1 MPIYGIDIKVY
12 ATAYIRA
19 DNEQQAA
26 ERAASLENVVLQ
38 VCDNGSEVAISDR
51 AFADPALPDLSL
63 SPAMTIAGPED
74 DDEPE
79 LLED

>member
-19 DNEQQAA
+19 DNEKQAA
-26 ERAASLENVVLQ
+26 ERAASLENAVLQ
-38 VCDNGSEVAISDR
+38 VQDAGSEVAISGRD
-51 AFADPALPDLSL
+51 FADPALPDLSL
-63 SPAMTIAGPED
+63 SPAMTIVGPEE

-79 LLED
+79 RLVD

>member
-26 ERAASLENVVLQ
+26 ERAASLENVALQ
-38 VCDNGSEVAISDR
+38 VSDAGSEAAISAR
-51 AFADPALPDLSL
+51 AFADPALPGRFL
-63 SPAMTIAGPED
+63 SPAMTIAGPEAD
-74 DDEPE
+74 DAPEP
-79 LLED
+79 LED

>member
-1 MPIYGIDIKVY
+1 MPIYGIDIKIY

-19 DNEQQAA
+19 DNEKQAA
-26 ERAASLENVVLQ
+26 ERVALLTDAILEVR
-38 VCDNGSEVAISDR
+38 DAGPEVAISGR
-51 AFADPALPDLSL
+51 SLTDPALPDLSL
-63 SPAMTIAGPED
+63 SPAMTIAGPEH

>member
-1 MPIYGIDIKVY
+1 MPIYSIDIKIY

-19 DNEQQAA
+19 DNEKQAA
-26 ERAASLENVVLQ
+26 ERAASLENLILQ
-38 VCDNGSEVAISDR
+38 VRDVGSEVAISGRD
-51 AFADPALPDLSL
+51 FTDPALPDLSI
-63 SPAMTIAGPED
+63 SPAMTIVGPED